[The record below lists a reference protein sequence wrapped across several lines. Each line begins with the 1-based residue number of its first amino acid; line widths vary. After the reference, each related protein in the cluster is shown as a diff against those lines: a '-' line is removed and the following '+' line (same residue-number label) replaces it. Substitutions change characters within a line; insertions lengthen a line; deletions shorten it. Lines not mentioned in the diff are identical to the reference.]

1 MGRKK
6 HNPRELV
13 PWGTLDKERRK
24 IRDEAVKWAFV
35 VIFTVMHD
43 KYGWRQK
50 RLKRLYQQIDY
61 VADSVVKGYVKL
73 DDMAKELETRMGI
86 RFVE

>member
-1 MGRKK
+1 MRKK

-24 IRDEAVKWAFV
+24 IRDEAVNYAFV

-43 KYGWRQK
+43 KYGWRHK
-50 RLKRLYQQIDY
+50 RLKRLYEQINY
-61 VADSVVKGYVKL
+61 VADSIIKGYVKL
-73 DDMAKELETRMGI
+73 EDMMKELEDRMGI
-86 RFVE
+86 RFVK